1 MASVAIN
8 PRWRW
13 YMRRIFGRAWASR
26 YVTGNRTVV
35 GYPGVTKRSTSKS
48 NRIGVAFL
56 AVLSRLCRDMRCRLR
71 CRARRRTHRGIVTS
85 ITANRC
91 HLAVVKQRRGS
102 PVQWRCHVAQ
112 AAVAASRY
120 WHMSRRFSVHSF
132 VSAVVATIAA
142 LR

>member
-1 MASVAIN
+1 VTSVAIE

-13 YMRRIFGRAWASR
+13 YVRRIFGRTWASR
-26 YVTGNRTVV
+26 DVTGNRTVV
-35 GYPGVTKRSTSKS
+35 GDPSVTKRSTSKCDG
-48 NRIGVAFL
+48 IGVTFL
-56 AVLSRLCRDMRCRLR
+56 AVLSRLCRNMRCRLR
-71 CRARRRTHRGIVTS
+71 CRARRRTNRGIVTR
-85 ITANRC
+85 IAANRC

-102 PVQWRCHVAQ
+102 PIQWRCRVAQ

-120 WHMSRRFSVHSF
+120 WHVSRRFSVRSF